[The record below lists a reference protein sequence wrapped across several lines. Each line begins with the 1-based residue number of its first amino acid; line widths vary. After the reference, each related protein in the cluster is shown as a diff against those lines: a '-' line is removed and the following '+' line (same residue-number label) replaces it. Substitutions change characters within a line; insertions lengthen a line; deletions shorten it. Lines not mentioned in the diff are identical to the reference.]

1 MLDLNVKALT
11 TLSLLYTHD
20 YADRDATLINVSS
33 IGGYS
38 IFDIAVT
45 YCATKFFVASFT
57 EGLAQNL
64 RDQGKNAG
72 KVIAQDQHRVN
83 LSPVPQTREASVVT
97 VCLQRRLF
105 LLLKNWRITFGNCLK
120 ATVP

>member
-1 MLDLNVKALT
+1 M
-11 TLSLLYTHD
+11 
-20 YADRDATLINVSS
+20 INVSS

-64 RDQGKNAG
+64 RDQGKKMRA
-72 KVIAQDQHRVN
+72 KVIAGTN
-83 LSPVPQTREASVVT
+83 TE
-97 VCLQRRLF
+97 
-105 LLLKNWRITFGNCLK
+105 
-120 ATVP
+120 